1 MILQSQSQSLRPLTT
16 AHLAQTMTLLELN
29 GEQLRQK
36 IEAELADNPALEQID
51 EHRCLTCGRAITAP
65 GVCPLCNHISEP
77 NNDQP
82 IVFVSPFTDFKPI
95 DQVDDDEDCSDD
107 DINAIPEDLPTFI
120 LRQIAP
126 ELAIE
131 ERSIAAH
138 ILTSLDEDGLLRIPI
153 IEIARYHHCTLAR
166 VEKVIKLIQ
175 HAEPIGTG
183 SATPQEA
190 LLIQLDVLAENPSPA
205 FLRLYPS
212 ARQVIVEDIDLLS
225 RRAYNEVA
233 RKLGITS
240 AEVQRLATFISENL
254 NPYPARAHWGD
265 IHHSSEPRH
274 NYITPD
280 IIISH
285 LYESPDSPIVVEIL
299 SPYSGALRVNPLF
312 REVLEQAPQEKA
324 ESWQAHL
331 DQASLLVKCIQQRNN
346 TMVRLMQNIVRIQ
359 REFINHGDAYLIPI
373 TRARLAFELDV
384 HESTISRAV
393 AGKAVQ
399 LPNRRIILLDKFFDR
414 SLQIRTALR
423 ELIEKETRPL
433 SDTDLAQ
440 KLLSMGYPVAR
451 RTVAKYRAMEG
462 ILPARFRSGSS
473 QEIQAQTSRQK
484 PGLRPSIRVA
494 TAAVNGLAN
503 HNPPGK

>member
-1 MILQSQSQSLRPLTT
+1 MILQSQSHVLRPLTT

-36 IEAELADNPALEQID
+36 IETELAENPALEQID
-51 EHRCLTCGRAITAP
+51 ENRCPTCGRASAVP
-65 GVCPLCNHISEP
+65 GVCPLCNHIP
-77 NNDQP
+77 VQNIDQT
-82 IVFVSPFTDFKPI
+82 IVFVSPFTDFKPT
-95 DQVDDDEDCSDD
+95 DQVDDDEDYTGE

-126 ELAIE
+126 ELAVE
-131 ERSIAAH
+131 DRSIAAH
-138 ILTSLDEDGLLRIPI
+138 ILTSLDDDGLLRIPI
-153 IEIARYHHCTLAR
+153 IEIARYHHCSLAR
-166 VEKVIKLIQ
+166 VEKVIRLIQ
-175 HAEPIGTG
+175 CAEPIGTG

-190 LLIQLDVLAENPSPA
+190 LLIQLDVLAENPTPA
-205 FLRLYPS
+205 FLRLYPL
-212 ARQVIVEDIDLLS
+212 ARQAIIDDIDLLS
-225 RRAYNEVA
+225 RRAYNEIG
-233 RKLGITS
+233 RKLGITTP
-240 AEVQRLATFISENL
+240 EVQRLATFISENL

-285 LYESPDSPIVVEIL
+285 LNESPDSPIVVEIL
-299 SPYSGALRVNPLF
+299 SPYAGALRVNPLF
-312 REVLEQAPQEKA
+312 REALDQAPQEKA

-346 TMVRLMQNIVRIQ
+346 TMVRLMQNMVRIQ
-359 REFINHGDAYLIPI
+359 REFIIHGDAYLKPI
-373 TRARLAFELDV
+373 TRAKLAIELDV

-423 ELIEKETRPL
+423 DLIEEEIRPL
-433 SDTDLAQ
+433 SDTDLAK
-440 KLLSMGYPVAR
+440 KLISMGYPVAR

-462 ILPARFRSGSS
+462 ILPARFRLGGT
-473 QEIQAQTSRQK
+473 QANQTQSIR
-484 PGLRPSIRVA
+484 PELGLRSSTRAPT
-494 TAAVNGLAN
+494 TAVTGYGK
-503 HNPPGK
+503 HNLPRK